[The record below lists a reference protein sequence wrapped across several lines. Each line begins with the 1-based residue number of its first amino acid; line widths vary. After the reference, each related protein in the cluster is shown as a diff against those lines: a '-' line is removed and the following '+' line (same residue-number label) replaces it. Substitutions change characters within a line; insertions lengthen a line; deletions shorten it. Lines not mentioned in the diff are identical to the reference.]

1 MRTSNASLARWI
13 DEVARLTKPESVH
26 WCTGSDAEH
35 ARLVAQMLTR
45 GDLISLN
52 PTTHPNSF
60 LHRSHPSDV
69 ARVEHLTYV
78 CTRSRDDAGPNNNW
92 MAPDEAHRKIDSLFE
107 GAMRGRTMYVV
118 PYCMGPIDSPY
129 SRCGVEITDSPYV
142 VASMRTMTRMGTVA
156 LRRIE
161 REDLF
166 VKGLHSIG
174 DLDPERRFIMHF
186 PEELSIKSIGSGYG
200 GNALLGKKCHA
211 LRIASWQARDEGWL
225 AEHMLI
231 MGVQSPD
238 GRTHYLAGAFP
249 SSCGKTNLAMLVP
262 PESMAGW
269 KIWTIGDD
277 ICWLHIGPEGDLRA
291 INPEAGYFG
300 VVPGTNANTNRNAFE
315 MIRAETIFTNV
326 ALTADNQPWWEGLDE
341 GTPTVDWQG
350 KPYNPD
356 AGPAAHPNARFTV
369 SARRNPVYSTLADA
383 PEGLP
388 ISAILFG
395 GRRREVAPLVYEA
408 RDWRHGV
415 LIGAGMAS
423 ETTAAAAGQVGV
435 VRRDPMAMKPFCGYN
450 FADYWRHWLSFG
462 RHGAKL
468 PRIFHVNWFRQDQN
482 RRFLWPGFG
491 DNLRILRWIADR
503 CDGHVGAQET
513 PIGYVPRKQD
523 LDLTGLK
530 IDGATLDA
538 LLAVDTSAWRK
549 EIDAI
554 FKYLNQFGDRVPEEL
569 REELREMA
577 AKLDR

>member
-200 GNALLGKKCHA
+200 GNA
-211 LRIASWQARDEGWL
+211 
-225 AEHMLI
+225 
-231 MGVQSPD
+231 
-238 GRTHYLAGAFP
+238 
-249 SSCGKTNLAMLVP
+249 
-262 PESMAGW
+262 
-269 KIWTIGDD
+269 
-277 ICWLHIGPEGDLRA
+277 
-291 INPEAGYFG
+291 
-300 VVPGTNANTNRNAFE
+300 
-315 MIRAETIFTNV
+315 
-326 ALTADNQPWWEGLDE
+326 
-341 GTPTVDWQG
+341 
-350 KPYNPD
+350 
-356 AGPAAHPNARFTV
+356 
-369 SARRNPVYSTLADA
+369 
-383 PEGLP
+383 
-388 ISAILFG
+388 
-395 GRRREVAPLVYEA
+395 
-408 RDWRHGV
+408 
-415 LIGAGMAS
+415 
-423 ETTAAAAGQVGV
+423 
-435 VRRDPMAMKPFCGYN
+435 
-450 FADYWRHWLSFG
+450 
-462 RHGAKL
+462 
-468 PRIFHVNWFRQDQN
+468 
-482 RRFLWPGFG
+482 
-491 DNLRILRWIADR
+491 
-503 CDGHVGAQET
+503 
-513 PIGYVPRKQD
+513 
-523 LDLTGLK
+523 
-530 IDGATLDA
+530 
-538 LLAVDTSAWRK
+538 
-549 EIDAI
+549 
-554 FKYLNQFGDRVPEEL
+554 
-569 REELREMA
+569 
-577 AKLDR
+577 